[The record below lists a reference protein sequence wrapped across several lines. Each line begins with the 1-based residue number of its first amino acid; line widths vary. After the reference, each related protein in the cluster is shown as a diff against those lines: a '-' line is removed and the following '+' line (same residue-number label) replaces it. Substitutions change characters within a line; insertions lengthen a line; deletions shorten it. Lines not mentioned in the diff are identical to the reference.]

1 MTMTILPRS
10 SLFAAPPFARWKS
23 NASGSFGRRT
33 LVPHTTSAFS
43 ARSKRSDAN
52 DDFPPSMTTSPLR
65 EEDDDDEEKEEMET
79 YHLQGVSS
87 GGKSLIVFLSWCAFA
102 EKTGILEPIFVNS
115 SPKEEEKKTSKKAQ
129 KPTQSVRWKDRAKRE
144 FSKNTP
150 FGESENF
157 PLKLSFQRGK
167 TYFTEKRFKKSIS
180 DGTETKFDAKGE
192 KLKAELQK
200 RKNVEILKRELLQKK
215 MEEAKEIERERAKTQ
230 KEAEM
235 KAQKVKEELELKA
248 KMKIDAE
255 RKKQEQK
262 EKAKQQMMMQEQQ
275 QQQQQK
281 TMMDAKKNNKKNDEK
296 QKKKKTK
303 ATTTT
308 SATTSKRT
316 IQMPKVTL
324 PDMTQTKESLS
335 KSASSFAEFS
345 KSVSSSAFETSK
357 SIGSSVADVSVKA
370 KDATVSSVKKTV
382 STASNVATKT
392 KDSLLSI
399 ELPKRK
405 EKIIENTTTKKNNKK
420 IQQRQQQQPK
430 KVASS
435 ATAKREEK
443 KKKSVEKLKPIQ
455 QQKKAILT
463 SKKMENAKTTKATK
477 SSAAGSTLATKIS
490 PSSFSSLAK
499 QSRTLIGD
507 KVTSAVQFATTNI
520 RPPSIATAPTNLS
533 PAAIQQTALYVSS
546 FLLLAFTSSRV
557 RKNRRERAQKR
568 AEREIRL
575 AADRERQKQRWT
587 KAIAQNP
594 DSSQLLGNR
603 TSKTAKT
610 ITKSDTSKR
619 LSSASQDDEFDEV
632 REMNASLKKASSN
645 NESGWDEKEYDKMNK
660 EYQKFL
666 KDSRLPKERKGNTK

>member
-1 MTMTILPRS
+1 MTTIS
-10 SLFAAPPFARWKS
+10 FAAQTPFARSKS
-23 NASGSFGRRT
+23 NSTSSFGRLRRRRT
-33 LVPHTTSAFS
+33 CVVVKST
-43 ARSKRSDAN
+43 ARSKQRDEN
-52 DDFPPSMTTSPLR
+52 DDFSPTITTSPLR
-65 EEDDDDEEKEEMET
+65 EEEDNNNKEKEEIEK

-102 EKTGILEPIFVNS
+102 EKTGIVEPIFVSNS
-115 SPKEEEKKTSKKAQ
+115 SLEKEEKKTSKKEQ
-129 KPTQSVRWKDRAKRE
+129 KTTQSLRWKDRVKRE
-144 FSKNTP
+144 FSKNVP
-150 FGESENF
+150 SDQSQNF
-157 PLKLSFQRGK
+157 TLSFQRGK

-215 MEEAKEIERERAKTQ
+215 MEEAKEIERERVKTQ

-275 QQQQQK
+275 QQQK
-281 TMMDAKKNNKKNDEK
+281 TMMDAKKNNFKNENEK
-296 QKKKKTK
+296 QKKKAK

-308 SATTSKRT
+308 KSATKTKRT
-316 IQMPKVTL
+316 IQMPKVSV

-435 ATAKREEK
+435 AAAKREEK

-463 SKKMENAKTTKATK
+463 SKKMEKTKTTKATK

-520 RPPSIATAPTNLS
+520 RPPSIATVPTNLS

-632 REMNASLKKASSN
+632 REMNVSLKKASSN

>member
-1 MTMTILPRS
+1 MTMTILSRS
-10 SLFAAPPFARWKS
+10 PLFAAPPFARSKS
-23 NASGSFGRRT
+23 NTSSSFGRRT

-43 ARSKRSDAN
+43 ARSKRSDEN
-52 DDFPPSMTTSPLR
+52 DDFPPSITTSPLR
-65 EEDDDDEEKEEMET
+65 EEDDNDEEKEEMET

-115 SPKEEEKKTSKKAQ
+115 SLKEEKKTSKKAQ
-129 KPTQSVRWKDRAKRE
+129 KTTQSLRWKDRAKRE

-157 PLKLSFQRGK
+157 PLKISFQRGK

-463 SKKMENAKTTKATK
+463 SKKMEKTKTTKATK
-477 SSAAGSTLATKIS
+477 TSAAGSTLATKIS

-610 ITKSDTSKR
+610 ITKSDTSMR

>member
-1 MTMTILPRS
+1 
-10 SLFAAPPFARWKS
+10 
-23 NASGSFGRRT
+23 
-33 LVPHTTSAFS
+33 
-43 ARSKRSDAN
+43 
-52 DDFPPSMTTSPLR
+52 MTTSPPR
-65 EEDDDDEEKEEMET
+65 EEDDNDKNKEEMET
-79 YHLQGVSS
+79 YHMQGVSS

-115 SPKEEEKKTSKKAQ
+115 SLKEEKKTSKKAQ
-129 KPTQSVRWKDRAKRE
+129 KTTQSLRWKDRAKRE

-157 PLKLSFQRGK
+157 PLKISFQRGK

-235 KAQKVKEELELKA
+235 KAQKVKEELEMKA

-405 EKIIENTTTKKNNKK
+405 EKIIKNTTTKKNNKK

-463 SKKMENAKTTKATK
+463 SKKMEKTKTTKATK
-477 SSAAGSTLATKIS
+477 TSAAGSTLATKIS

>member
-1 MTMTILPRS
+1 MTTIS
-10 SLFAAPPFARWKS
+10 FAARAPFARSKGIS
-23 NASGSFGRRT
+23 TSSSSERLRRT
-33 LVPHTTSAFS
+33 RVVVKSA

-52 DDFPPSMTTSPLR
+52 DDFPPSITTSPLR
-65 EEDDDDEEKEEMET
+65 EEDDNNKNKEEIET

-477 SSAAGSTLATKIS
+477 SSATGSTLATKIP

-610 ITKSDTSKR
+610 ITKSDTSMR

>member
-1 MTMTILPRS
+1 MTTIS
-10 SLFAAPPFARWKS
+10 FAAQTPFARSKS
-23 NASGSFGRRT
+23 NSTSSSFERRRRT
-33 LVPHTTSAFS
+33 CVVVKSAT
-43 ARSKRSDAN
+43 RSKRSDEN
-52 DDFPPSMTTSPLR
+52 DDFSPSITTSPLR
-65 EEDDDDEEKEEMET
+65 EEDDDNKNKEEIET

-102 EKTGILEPIFVNS
+102 EKTGILEPIFVSNS
-115 SPKEEEKKTSKKAQ
+115 SLEKEEKKTSKKEQ
-129 KPTQSVRWKDRAKRE
+129 KTTQSLRWKDRVKRE
-144 FSKNTP
+144 FSKNVP
-150 FGESENF
+150 SDQSQNF
-157 PLKLSFQRGK
+157 TLSFQRGK

-215 MEEAKEIERERAKTQ
+215 MEEAKEVERERAKTQ

-275 QQQQQK
+275 QQQQK
-281 TMMDAKKNNKKNDEK
+281 AMMDAKKNNFKNENEK
-296 QKKKKTK
+296 QKKKKAK
-303 ATTTT
+303 ATTTS

-435 ATAKREEK
+435 AAAKREEK

-463 SKKMENAKTTKATK
+463 SKKMEKTKTTKATK

-520 RPPSIATAPTNLS
+520 RPPSIATVPTNLS

>member
-1 MTMTILPRS
+1 MTTIS
-10 SLFAAPPFARWKS
+10 FAAQTPFARSKGIS
-23 NASGSFGRRT
+23 TSSSSERRRRT
-33 LVPHTTSAFS
+33 RVVVKSA

-275 QQQQQK
+275 QQQQK

-316 IQMPKVTL
+316 IQMPKVSL

>member
-1 MTMTILPRS
+1 MTTIS
-10 SLFAAPPFARWKS
+10 FAARAPFARSKGIS
-23 NASGSFGRRT
+23 TSSSSERRRRT
-33 LVPHTTSAFS
+33 RVVVKSA

-129 KPTQSVRWKDRAKRE
+129 KPTRSARWKDRAKRE

-235 KAQKVKEELELKA
+235 KAQKVKEELEMKA
-248 KMKIDAE
+248 KMKIYAE

-281 TMMDAKKNNKKNDEK
+281 TMMDAKKNDKKNDEK

>member
-1 MTMTILPRS
+1 
-10 SLFAAPPFARWKS
+10 
-23 NASGSFGRRT
+23 
-33 LVPHTTSAFS
+33 
-43 ARSKRSDAN
+43 
-52 DDFPPSMTTSPLR
+52 
-65 EEDDDDEEKEEMET
+65 
-79 YHLQGVSS
+79 
-87 GGKSLIVFLSWCAFA
+87 
-102 EKTGILEPIFVNS
+102 
-115 SPKEEEKKTSKKAQ
+115 
-129 KPTQSVRWKDRAKRE
+129 
-144 FSKNTP
+144 
-150 FGESENF
+150 
-157 PLKLSFQRGK
+157 
-167 TYFTEKRFKKSIS
+167 
-180 DGTETKFDAKGE
+180 
-192 KLKAELQK
+192 
-200 RKNVEILKRELLQKK
+200 
-215 MEEAKEIERERAKTQ
+215 
-230 KEAEM
+230 
-235 KAQKVKEELELKA
+235 
-248 KMKIDAE
+248 
-255 RKKQEQK
+255 
-262 EKAKQQMMMQEQQ
+262 MMQEQQQQ

-463 SKKMENAKTTKATK
+463 SKKMEKTKTTNATK
-477 SSAAGSTLATKIS
+477 TSAAGSTLATKIS

-507 KVTSAVQFATTNI
+507 KVTSAVQFAMTNI
-520 RPPSIATAPTNLS
+520 RLPSIATAPTNLS

>member
-1 MTMTILPRS
+1 MTTIS
-10 SLFAAPPFARWKS
+10 FAAQTPFARSKGIS
-23 NASGSFGRRT
+23 TSSSSERRRRT
-33 LVPHTTSAFS
+33 RVVVKSA

>member
-1 MTMTILPRS
+1 MTTIS
-10 SLFAAPPFARWKS
+10 FAAQTPFARSKS
-23 NASGSFGRRT
+23 NSTSSSFERRRRT
-33 LVPHTTSAFS
+33 CVVVKSAT
-43 ARSKRSDAN
+43 RSKRSDEN
-52 DDFPPSMTTSPLR
+52 DDFSPSITTSPLR
-65 EEDDDDEEKEEMET
+65 EEDDDNKNKEEIET

-102 EKTGILEPIFVNS
+102 EKTGILEPIFVSNS
-115 SPKEEEKKTSKKAQ
+115 SLEKEEKKTSKKEQ
-129 KPTQSVRWKDRAKRE
+129 KTTQSLRWKDRAKRE

-215 MEEAKEIERERAKTQ
+215 MEEAKEVERERAKTQ

-275 QQQQQK
+275 QQQQK
-281 TMMDAKKNNKKNDEK
+281 AMMDAKKNNFKNENEK
-296 QKKKKTK
+296 QKKKKAK
-303 ATTTT
+303 ATTTS

-345 KSVSSSAFETSK
+345 KSVSSSALETSK

-435 ATAKREEK
+435 AAAKREEK

-463 SKKMENAKTTKATK
+463 SKKMEKTKTTKATK

-520 RPPSIATAPTNLS
+520 RPPSIATVPTNLS

>member
-1 MTMTILPRS
+1 MTTIS
-10 SLFAAPPFARWKS
+10 FAARAPFARSKGIS
-23 NASGSFGRRT
+23 TSSSSARLRRT
-33 LVPHTTSAFS
+33 RVVVKSA

-52 DDFPPSMTTSPLR
+52 DDFPPSITTSPLR
-65 EEDDDDEEKEEMET
+65 EEDDTNKNKEESET

-87 GGKSLIVFLSWCAFA
+87 GGKSLIVFLIWCAFA

-115 SPKEEEKKTSKKAQ
+115 SLKEEEKKTSKKAQ

-235 KAQKVKEELELKA
+235 KAQKVKEELEMKA

-275 QQQQQK
+275 QQQQK

-296 QKKKKTK
+296 QKKQKTK
-303 ATTTT
+303 ATTTS

-345 KSVSSSAFETSK
+345 KSVSSSALETSK

-463 SKKMENAKTTKATK
+463 SKKMEKTKTTKATK

-507 KVTSAVQFATTNI
+507 KVTSAVQFATTVNI

>member
-1 MTMTILPRS
+1 MTTIS
-10 SLFAAPPFARWKS
+10 FAAQTPFARSKGIS
-23 NASGSFGRRT
+23 TSSSSERRRRT
-33 LVPHTTSAFS
+33 RVVVKSA

-129 KPTQSVRWKDRAKRE
+129 KPTQSLRWKDRAKRE

-262 EKAKQQMMMQEQQ
+262 EKAKQQMMMQEQQQ

-463 SKKMENAKTTKATK
+463 SKKMEKTKTTKATK
-477 SSAAGSTLATKIS
+477 TSAAGSTLATKIS

-520 RPPSIATAPTNLS
+520 RPPSIATVPTNLS

>member
-1 MTMTILPRS
+1 MTMTILSRS
-10 SLFAAPPFARWKS
+10 PLFAAPPFARSKS
-23 NASGSFGRRT
+23 NTSSSFGRRT

-52 DDFPPSMTTSPLR
+52 DDFPPSITTSPLR
-65 EEDDDDEEKEEMET
+65 EEDDNNKNKEEIET

-235 KAQKVKEELELKA
+235 KAQKVKEELEMKA

-275 QQQQQK
+275 QQQQK
-281 TMMDAKKNNKKNDEK
+281 TMMDAKKNDKKNDEK

-463 SKKMENAKTTKATK
+463 SKKMEKTKTTKATK
-477 SSAAGSTLATKIS
+477 TSAAGSTLATKIS

-666 KDSRLPKERKGNTK
+666 KDSRLPKERRNTK

>member
-1 MTMTILPRS
+1 MTTIS
-10 SLFAAPPFARWKS
+10 FAAQTPFARSKS
-23 NASGSFGRRT
+23 NSTSSFGRLRRRRT
-33 LVPHTTSAFS
+33 CVVVKSA
-43 ARSKRSDAN
+43 ARSKQRDEN
-52 DDFPPSMTTSPLR
+52 DDFSPTITTSPLR
-65 EEDDDDEEKEEMET
+65 EEEDNNNKEKEEIEK

-102 EKTGILEPIFVNS
+102 EKTGILEPIFVSNS
-115 SPKEEEKKTSKKAQ
+115 SPKEEEKKTSKKEQ
-129 KPTQSVRWKDRAKRE
+129 KTTQSLRWKDRVKRE
-144 FSKNTP
+144 FSKNVP
-150 FGESENF
+150 SDQSQNF
-157 PLKLSFQRGK
+157 TLSFQRGK

-200 RKNVEILKRELLQKK
+200 RKNVEILKRELRQKK
-215 MEEAKEIERERAKTQ
+215 MEEAKEIERERVKTQ

-248 KMKIDAE
+248 KMKIDVE

-275 QQQQQK
+275 QQQK
-281 TMMDAKKNNKKNDEK
+281 TMMDAKKNNFKNENEK
-296 QKKKKTK
+296 QKKKAK

-308 SATTSKRT
+308 KSATKTKRT
-316 IQMPKVTL
+316 IQMPKVSL

-345 KSVSSSAFETSK
+345 KSVSSSALETSK

-370 KDATVSSVKKTV
+370 KDATVSSVKKTM

-435 ATAKREEK
+435 AAAKREEK

-463 SKKMENAKTTKATK
+463 SKKMEKTKTTKATK

-575 AADRERQKQRWT
+575 AADREQQKQRWT

>member
-1 MTMTILPRS
+1 MTMTILSRS
-10 SLFAAPPFARWKS
+10 PLFAAPPFARSKS
-23 NASGSFGRRT
+23 NTSSSFGRRT

-43 ARSKRSDAN
+43 ARSKRSDEN
-52 DDFPPSMTTSPLR
+52 DDFPPSITTSPLR
-65 EEDDDDEEKEEMET
+65 EEDDNDEEKEEMET

-115 SPKEEEKKTSKKAQ
+115 SLKEEKKTSKKAQ
-129 KPTQSVRWKDRAKRE
+129 KTTQSLRWKDRAKRE

-157 PLKLSFQRGK
+157 PLKISFQRGK

-235 KAQKVKEELELKA
+235 KAQKVKEELEMKA

-275 QQQQQK
+275 QQQQK

-296 QKKKKTK
+296 QKKKTK

-308 SATTSKRT
+308 KSATKTKRT

-507 KVTSAVQFATTNI
+507 KVTSAVQFASTNI
-520 RPPSIATAPTNLS
+520 RPPSITTAPTNLS

-610 ITKSDTSKR
+610 ITKSDTSMR

>member
-1 MTMTILPRS
+1 MTTIS
-10 SLFAAPPFARWKS
+10 FAAQTPFARSKS
-23 NASGSFGRRT
+23 NSTSSSFERRRRT
-33 LVPHTTSAFS
+33 CVVVKSAT
-43 ARSKRSDAN
+43 RSKRSDEN
-52 DDFPPSMTTSPLR
+52 DDFSPSITTSPLR
-65 EEDDDDEEKEEMET
+65 EEDDDNKNKEEIET

-102 EKTGILEPIFVNS
+102 EKTGILEPIFVSNS
-115 SPKEEEKKTSKKAQ
+115 SLEKEEKKTSKKEQ
-129 KPTQSVRWKDRAKRE
+129 KTTQSLRWKDRVKRE
-144 FSKNTP
+144 FSKNVP
-150 FGESENF
+150 SDQSQNF
-157 PLKLSFQRGK
+157 TLSFQRGK

-215 MEEAKEIERERAKTQ
+215 MEEAKEVERERAKTQ

-275 QQQQQK
+275 QQQQK
-281 TMMDAKKNNKKNDEK
+281 TMMDAKKNNFKNENEK
-296 QKKKKTK
+296 QKKKAK

-308 SATTSKRT
+308 KSATKTKRT
-316 IQMPKVTL
+316 IQMPKVSL

-435 ATAKREEK
+435 AAAKREEK

-463 SKKMENAKTTKATK
+463 SKKMEKTKTTKATK

-520 RPPSIATAPTNLS
+520 RPPSIATVPTNLS

-632 REMNASLKKASSN
+632 REMNVSLKKASSN

>member
-1 MTMTILPRS
+1 M
-10 SLFAAPPFARWKS
+10 
-23 NASGSFGRRT
+23 
-33 LVPHTTSAFS
+33 
-43 ARSKRSDAN
+43 
-52 DDFPPSMTTSPLR
+52 
-65 EEDDDDEEKEEMET
+65 
-79 YHLQGVSS
+79 QGVSS

-115 SPKEEEKKTSKKAQ
+115 SLKEEKKTSKKAQ
-129 KPTQSVRWKDRAKRE
+129 KTTQSLRWKDRAKRE

-157 PLKLSFQRGK
+157 PLKISFQRGK

-235 KAQKVKEELELKA
+235 KAQKVKEELEMKA

-275 QQQQQK
+275 QQQQK

-303 ATTTT
+303 ATMTT

-345 KSVSSSAFETSK
+345 KSVSSSALETSK

-463 SKKMENAKTTKATK
+463 SKKMEKTKTTKATK

>member
-1 MTMTILPRS
+1 MTTIS
-10 SLFAAPPFARWKS
+10 FAAQTPFARSKGIS
-23 NASGSFGRRT
+23 TSSSSERRRRT
-33 LVPHTTSAFS
+33 RVVVKSA

-262 EKAKQQMMMQEQQ
+262 EKAKQQMMMQEQ

-520 RPPSIATAPTNLS
+520 RPPSIATVPTNLS

>member
-1 MTMTILPRS
+1 MTMTILSRS
-10 SLFAAPPFARWKS
+10 PLFAAPPFARSKS
-23 NASGSFGRRT
+23 NTSSSFGRRT

-43 ARSKRSDAN
+43 ARSKRSDEN
-52 DDFPPSMTTSPLR
+52 DDFPPSITTSPLR
-65 EEDDDDEEKEEMET
+65 EEDDNDEEKEEMET

-115 SPKEEEKKTSKKAQ
+115 SLKEEKKTSKKAQ
-129 KPTQSVRWKDRAKRE
+129 KTTQSLRWKDRAKRE

-235 KAQKVKEELELKA
+235 KAQKVKEELEMKA

-275 QQQQQK
+275 QQQQK

-296 QKKKKTK
+296 QKKKTK

-308 SATTSKRT
+308 KSATKTKRT

-507 KVTSAVQFATTNI
+507 KVTSAVQFASTNI
-520 RPPSIATAPTNLS
+520 RPPSITTAPTNLS

-610 ITKSDTSKR
+610 ITKSDTSMR

>member
-1 MTMTILPRS
+1 MTMTILSRS

-52 DDFPPSMTTSPLR
+52 DDFSPSMTTSPLR

-248 KMKIDAE
+248 KMKIHAE

-275 QQQQQK
+275 QQQQK
-281 TMMDAKKNNKKNDEK
+281 TMMDAKKNDKKNDEK

-463 SKKMENAKTTKATK
+463 SKKMEKTKTTKATK
-477 SSAAGSTLATKIS
+477 TSAAGSTLATKIS

-610 ITKSDTSKR
+610 ITKSDTSMR

>member
-1 MTMTILPRS
+1 MTTIS
-10 SLFAAPPFARWKS
+10 FAAQTPFARSKGIS
-23 NASGSFGRRT
+23 TSSSSERRRRT
-33 LVPHTTSAFS
+33 RVVVKSA

-235 KAQKVKEELELKA
+235 KAQKVKEELEMKA

-575 AADRERQKQRWT
+575 AADRDRQKQRWT

>member
-1 MTMTILPRS
+1 MTILSRS

-23 NASGSFGRRT
+23 NASVSFGRRT

-129 KPTQSVRWKDRAKRE
+129 KPTQSLRWKDRAKRE

-248 KMKIDAE
+248 KMKIHAE

-262 EKAKQQMMMQEQQ
+262 EKAKQQMMMQEQ

>member
-1 MTMTILPRS
+1 M
-10 SLFAAPPFARWKS
+10 
-23 NASGSFGRRT
+23 
-33 LVPHTTSAFS
+33 
-43 ARSKRSDAN
+43 
-52 DDFPPSMTTSPLR
+52 
-65 EEDDDDEEKEEMET
+65 
-79 YHLQGVSS
+79 QGVSS

-129 KPTQSVRWKDRAKRE
+129 KPTRSARWKDRAKRE

-235 KAQKVKEELELKA
+235 KAQKVKEELEMKA

-275 QQQQQK
+275 QQQK

-296 QKKKKTK
+296 QKKKTK

-308 SATTSKRT
+308 KSATKTKRT

-345 KSVSSSAFETSK
+345 KSVSSSALETSK

-463 SKKMENAKTTKATK
+463 SKKMEKTKTTKATK
-477 SSAAGSTLATKIS
+477 TSAAGSTLATKIS

-520 RPPSIATAPTNLS
+520 RPPSIATVPTNLS

-619 LSSASQDDEFDEV
+619 LSSVSQDDEFDEV

>member
-1 MTMTILPRS
+1 MTTIS
-10 SLFAAPPFARWKS
+10 FAAQTPFARSKGIS
-23 NASGSFGRRT
+23 TSSSSERRRRT
-33 LVPHTTSAFS
+33 RVVVKSA

-129 KPTQSVRWKDRAKRE
+129 KPTRSARWKDRAKRE

-235 KAQKVKEELELKA
+235 KAQKVKEELEMKA

>member
-1 MTMTILPRS
+1 
-10 SLFAAPPFARWKS
+10 
-23 NASGSFGRRT
+23 
-33 LVPHTTSAFS
+33 
-43 ARSKRSDAN
+43 
-52 DDFPPSMTTSPLR
+52 MTTSPPR
-65 EEDDDDEEKEEMET
+65 EEDDNDKNKEEMET
-79 YHLQGVSS
+79 YHMQGVSS

-115 SPKEEEKKTSKKAQ
+115 SPKEEEKKTSKKAE
-129 KPTQSVRWKDRAKRE
+129 KPTRSARWKDRAKRE

-262 EKAKQQMMMQEQQ
+262 EKAKQQMMMQK
-275 QQQQQK
+275 QQQQK

-316 IQMPKVTL
+316 IQMPKVSL

-463 SKKMENAKTTKATK
+463 SKKMEKTKTTNATK
-477 SSAAGSTLATKIS
+477 TSAAGSTLATKIS

-507 KVTSAVQFATTNI
+507 KVTSAVQFAMTNI
-520 RPPSIATAPTNLS
+520 RLPSIATAPTNLS

>member
-1 MTMTILPRS
+1 M
-10 SLFAAPPFARWKS
+10 
-23 NASGSFGRRT
+23 
-33 LVPHTTSAFS
+33 
-43 ARSKRSDAN
+43 
-52 DDFPPSMTTSPLR
+52 
-65 EEDDDDEEKEEMET
+65 
-79 YHLQGVSS
+79 
-87 GGKSLIVFLSWCAFA
+87 
-102 EKTGILEPIFVNS
+102 
-115 SPKEEEKKTSKKAQ
+115 
-129 KPTQSVRWKDRAKRE
+129 
-144 FSKNTP
+144 
-150 FGESENF
+150 
-157 PLKLSFQRGK
+157 
-167 TYFTEKRFKKSIS
+167 
-180 DGTETKFDAKGE
+180 
-192 KLKAELQK
+192 
-200 RKNVEILKRELLQKK
+200 
-215 MEEAKEIERERAKTQ
+215 
-230 KEAEM
+230 
-235 KAQKVKEELELKA
+235 
-248 KMKIDAE
+248 
-255 RKKQEQK
+255 
-262 EKAKQQMMMQEQQ
+262 
-275 QQQQQK
+275 
-281 TMMDAKKNNKKNDEK
+281 
-296 QKKKKTK
+296 
-303 ATTTT
+303 
-308 SATTSKRT
+308 
-316 IQMPKVTL
+316 
-324 PDMTQTKESLS
+324 
-335 KSASSFAEFS
+335 
-345 KSVSSSAFETSK
+345 
-357 SIGSSVADVSVKA
+357 
-370 KDATVSSVKKTV
+370 
-382 STASNVATKT
+382 
-392 KDSLLSI
+392 
-399 ELPKRK
+399 PKRK

-463 SKKMENAKTTKATK
+463 SKKMEKTKTTKATK
-477 SSAAGSTLATKIS
+477 TSAAGSTLATKIS

-520 RPPSIATAPTNLS
+520 RPPSIATVPTNLS

>member
-1 MTMTILPRS
+1 M
-10 SLFAAPPFARWKS
+10 
-23 NASGSFGRRT
+23 
-33 LVPHTTSAFS
+33 
-43 ARSKRSDAN
+43 
-52 DDFPPSMTTSPLR
+52 
-65 EEDDDDEEKEEMET
+65 
-79 YHLQGVSS
+79 QGVSS

-102 EKTGILEPIFVNS
+102 EKTGILEPIFVSNS

-129 KPTQSVRWKDRAKRE
+129 KPTRSARWKDRAKRE

-235 KAQKVKEELELKA
+235 KAQKVKEELEMKA

-262 EKAKQQMMMQEQQ
+262 EKAKQQMMMQEQQQQ

-463 SKKMENAKTTKATK
+463 SKKMEKTKTTNATK
-477 SSAAGSTLATKIS
+477 TSAAGSTLATKIS

>member
-1 MTMTILPRS
+1 M
-10 SLFAAPPFARWKS
+10 
-23 NASGSFGRRT
+23 
-33 LVPHTTSAFS
+33 
-43 ARSKRSDAN
+43 
-52 DDFPPSMTTSPLR
+52 
-65 EEDDDDEEKEEMET
+65 
-79 YHLQGVSS
+79 QGVSS

-129 KPTQSVRWKDRAKRE
+129 KPTRSARWKDRAKRE

-235 KAQKVKEELELKA
+235 KAQKVKEELEMKA
-248 KMKIDAE
+248 KMKIYAE

-275 QQQQQK
+275 QQQK

-296 QKKKKTK
+296 QKKKTK

-308 SATTSKRT
+308 KSATKTKRT

-345 KSVSSSAFETSK
+345 KSVSSSALETSK

-463 SKKMENAKTTKATK
+463 SKKMEKTKTTKATK
-477 SSAAGSTLATKIS
+477 TSAAGSTLATKIS

-520 RPPSIATAPTNLS
+520 RPPSIATVPTNLS

-619 LSSASQDDEFDEV
+619 LSSVSQDDEFDEV

>member
-1 MTMTILPRS
+1 MTTIS
-10 SLFAAPPFARWKS
+10 FAAQTPFARSKS
-23 NASGSFGRRT
+23 NSTSSFGRLRRRRT
-33 LVPHTTSAFS
+33 CVVVKSA
-43 ARSKRSDAN
+43 ARSKQRDEN
-52 DDFPPSMTTSPLR
+52 DDFSPTITTSPLR
-65 EEDDDDEEKEEMET
+65 EEEDNNNKEKEEIEK

-102 EKTGILEPIFVNS
+102 EKTGILEPIFVSNS
-115 SPKEEEKKTSKKAQ
+115 SLEKEEKKTSKKEQ
-129 KPTQSVRWKDRAKRE
+129 KTTQSLRWKDRVKRE
-144 FSKNTP
+144 FSKNVP
-150 FGESENF
+150 SDQSQNF
-157 PLKLSFQRGK
+157 TLSFQRGK

-215 MEEAKEIERERAKTQ
+215 MEEAKEIERERVKTQ

-275 QQQQQK
+275 QQQK
-281 TMMDAKKNNKKNDEK
+281 TMMDAKKNNFKNENEK
-296 QKKKKTK
+296 QKKKAK

-308 SATTSKRT
+308 KSATKTKRT
-316 IQMPKVTL
+316 IQMPKVSL

-405 EKIIENTTTKKNNKK
+405 EKIIENTTTKNNKK
-420 IQQRQQQQPK
+420 IEQRQQQQPK

-435 ATAKREEK
+435 AAAKREEK

-463 SKKMENAKTTKATK
+463 SKKMEKTKTTKATK

>member
-1 MTMTILPRS
+1 MTTIS
-10 SLFAAPPFARWKS
+10 FAAQTPFARSKGIS
-23 NASGSFGRRT
+23 ASSSSARLRRT
-33 LVPHTTSAFS
+33 RVVVKSA
-43 ARSKRSDAN
+43 ARSKRRSDAN
-52 DDFPPSMTTSPLR
+52 DDFPPSMTTSPPR
-65 EEDDDDEEKEEMET
+65 EEDDNDKNKEEMET
-79 YHLQGVSS
+79 YHMQGVSS

>member
-1 MTMTILPRS
+1 MTTIS
-10 SLFAAPPFARWKS
+10 FAAQTPFARSKGIS
-23 NASGSFGRRT
+23 TSSSSERLRRT
-33 LVPHTTSAFS
+33 RVVVKSA

-52 DDFPPSMTTSPLR
+52 DDFPPSITTSPLR
-65 EEDDDDEEKEEMET
+65 EEDDNNKNKEEIET

-115 SPKEEEKKTSKKAQ
+115 SLKEEKKTSKKAQ
-129 KPTQSVRWKDRAKRE
+129 KTTQSVRWKDRAKRE

-248 KMKIDAE
+248 KMKIHAE

-275 QQQQQK
+275 QQQQK
-281 TMMDAKKNNKKNDEK
+281 TMMDAKKNDKKNDEK

-520 RPPSIATAPTNLS
+520 RPPSIATVPTNLS

-610 ITKSDTSKR
+610 ITKSDTSMR

>member
-1 MTMTILPRS
+1 MTTIS
-10 SLFAAPPFARWKS
+10 FAAQTPFARSKS
-23 NASGSFGRRT
+23 NSTSSFGRLRRRRT
-33 LVPHTTSAFS
+33 CVVVKSA
-43 ARSKRSDAN
+43 ARSKQRDEN
-52 DDFPPSMTTSPLR
+52 DDFSPTITTSPLR
-65 EEDDDDEEKEEMET
+65 EEEDNNKEKEEIEQ

-102 EKTGILEPIFVNS
+102 EKTGILEPIFVSNS
-115 SPKEEEKKTSKKAQ
+115 SLEKEEKKTSKKEQ
-129 KPTQSVRWKDRAKRE
+129 KTTQSLRWKDRVKRE
-144 FSKNTP
+144 FSKNVP
-150 FGESENF
+150 SDQSQNF
-157 PLKLSFQRGK
+157 TLSFQRGK

-215 MEEAKEIERERAKTQ
+215 MEEAKEIERERVKTQ

-275 QQQQQK
+275 QQQK
-281 TMMDAKKNNKKNDEK
+281 TMMDAKKNNFKNENEK
-296 QKKKKTK
+296 QKKKAK

-308 SATTSKRT
+308 KSATKTKRT
-316 IQMPKVTL
+316 IQMPKVSL

-370 KDATVSSVKKTV
+370 KDATVSLVKKTV

-435 ATAKREEK
+435 AAAKREEK

-463 SKKMENAKTTKATK
+463 SKKMEKTKTTKATK

-632 REMNASLKKASSN
+632 REMNVSLKKASSN

>member
-1 MTMTILPRS
+1 MTTIS
-10 SLFAAPPFARWKS
+10 FAAQTPFARSKS
-23 NASGSFGRRT
+23 NSTSSFGRLRRRRT
-33 LVPHTTSAFS
+33 CVVVKST
-43 ARSKRSDAN
+43 ARSKQRDEN
-52 DDFPPSMTTSPLR
+52 DDFSPTITTSPLR
-65 EEDDDDEEKEEMET
+65 EEEDNNNKEKEEIEK

-102 EKTGILEPIFVNS
+102 EKTGILEPIFVSNS
-115 SPKEEEKKTSKKAQ
+115 SLEKEEKKTSKKEQ
-129 KPTQSVRWKDRAKRE
+129 KTTQSLRWKDRVKRE
-144 FSKNTP
+144 FSKNVP
-150 FGESENF
+150 SDQSQNF
-157 PLKLSFQRGK
+157 TLSFQRGK

-215 MEEAKEIERERAKTQ
+215 MEEAKEIERERVKTQ

-275 QQQQQK
+275 QHQK
-281 TMMDAKKNNKKNDEK
+281 TMMDAKKNNFKNENEK
-296 QKKKKTK
+296 QKKKAK

-308 SATTSKRT
+308 KSATKTKRT
-316 IQMPKVTL
+316 IQMPKVSL

-345 KSVSSSAFETSK
+345 KVVSSSAFETSK

-435 ATAKREEK
+435 AAAKREEK

-463 SKKMENAKTTKATK
+463 SKKMEKTKTTKATK

-632 REMNASLKKASSN
+632 REMNVSLKKASSN

>member
-1 MTMTILPRS
+1 MTTIS
-10 SLFAAPPFARWKS
+10 FAAQTPFARSKGIS
-23 NASGSFGRRT
+23 TSSSSERRRRT
-33 LVPHTTSAFS
+33 RVVVKSA

-463 SKKMENAKTTKATK
+463 SKKMEKTKTTKATK
-477 SSAAGSTLATKIS
+477 TSAAGSTLATKIS

>member
-1 MTMTILPRS
+1 MTMTILSRS
-10 SLFAAPPFARWKS
+10 PLFAAPPFARSKS
-23 NASGSFGRRT
+23 NTSSSFGRRT

-43 ARSKRSDAN
+43 ARSKRSDEN
-52 DDFPPSMTTSPLR
+52 DDFPPSITTSPLR
-65 EEDDDDEEKEEMET
+65 EEDDNDEEKEEMET

-115 SPKEEEKKTSKKAQ
+115 SLKEEKKTSKKAQ
-129 KPTQSVRWKDRAKRE
+129 KTTQSLRWKDRAKRE

-157 PLKLSFQRGK
+157 PLKISFQRGK

-235 KAQKVKEELELKA
+235 KAQKVKEELEMKA

-275 QQQQQK
+275 QQQQK

-296 QKKKKTK
+296 QKKKTK

-308 SATTSKRT
+308 KSATKTKRT

-345 KSVSSSAFETSK
+345 KSVSSSALETSK

-435 ATAKREEK
+435 AVAKREEK

-463 SKKMENAKTTKATK
+463 SKKMEKTKTTKATK
-477 SSAAGSTLATKIS
+477 TSAAGSTLATKIS

-610 ITKSDTSKR
+610 ITKSDTSMR